1 MVRRRR
7 QDADRE
13 AMLAILPQE
22 LRDQGEAGIAKHVEN
37 KLEEFEIAVSYS
49 DTPTDAV
56 RQFFARECIR
66 LAVDPRVSSGDVR
79 SRAGALLN
87 AAKALG
93 LDRNTPRFDVSVT
106 TVETALK
113 RLREAIEEGRSATE
127 ESGRLISGRA
137 GKSLNEV
144 LDGQEVL
151 LRGTPPCGER
161 TGENS

>member
-1 MVRRRR
+1 MARRKT
-7 QDADRE
+7 QNADRE
-13 AMLAILPQE
+13 AMLAILPKE

-37 KLEEFEIAVSYS
+37 KLEEFELAVSYS
-49 DTPTDAV
+49 DNQTDPV

-66 LAVDPRVSSGDVR
+66 LAVDPRIGSGDVR
-79 SRAGALLN
+79 SRSGALRS

-127 ESGRLISGRA
+127 QTGRLVSGRD
-137 GKSLNEV
+137 GKALNEV
-144 LDGQEVL
+144 LDGQAVL
-151 LRGTPPCGER
+151 LRGAPLRGER
-161 TGENS
+161 TGESS

>member
-1 MVRRRR
+1 MARRGR

-66 LAVDPRVSSGDVR
+66 LAVDPRIGSGDVR
-79 SRAGALLN
+79 SRSGALLN

-93 LDRNTPRFDVSVT
+93 LDRNTPRFDVSAT

-127 ESGRLISGRA
+127 ESGRLISGRT

-151 LRGTPPCGER
+151 LRGTPPRSER